1 MPYDPS
7 DPERYA
13 TVADV
18 KADRNIAV
26 PDFDADIRDVLDA
39 TSWYLD
45 DICGRP
51 DPTTN
56 PPSPRVDASVWR
68 LMVRRLVARWW
79 DRRNS
84 STGIEGGFSDAP
96 VYIRGVDP
104 DIDAWIISR
113 RSSWGIAGGHQVAGN
128 VG

>member
-1 MPYDPS
+1 MPYDPA

-18 KADRNIAV
+18 KTDRNIVVA
-26 PDFDADIRDVLDA
+26 DFDDEIAAVLDA
-39 TSWYLD
+39 TSLYLD

-51 DPTTN
+51 DPTVD
-56 PPSPRVDASVWR
+56 PPAPRPDASMWR

-84 STGIEGGFSDAP
+84 PTGVEGGFTDVP
-96 VYIRGVDP
+96 VYVRGVDA
-104 DIDAWIISR
+104 DIDAWIVSR
-113 RSSWGIAGGHQVAGN
+113 RQSFGFAGGHVDL
-128 VG
+128 VDVP